1 MKLNVYSI
9 LDQATAAYM
18 RPFYLQSDNQAL
30 RMFSDI
36 ILDESHEIA
45 KHPEDYVLCRI
56 GIWDDQTAETTPETV
71 STLITGLEARA
82 RVLEARAQLG
92 ESSEGVERYGRE
104 IMPGGVVNNG

>member
-1 MKLNVYSI
+1 MLF
-9 LDQATAAYM
+9 
-18 RPFYLQSDNQAL
+18 RSDKE
-30 RMFSDI
+30 SDI
-36 ILDESHEIA
+36 G
-45 KHPEDYVLCRI
+45 KHPEDYHLARLGV
-56 GIWDDQTAETTPETV
+56 WNDQDAQYSPEKV